1 MKTKIAFND
10 IPNAIGRDEMKEVVG
25 GGYAITTDNSID
37 HGFSADL
44 KPFSWIL
51 DLGGGG
57 KGGSSS
63 WHVTAN
69 GMSTSNASDIS
80 RFFEYI
86 TGQSNGQNISNFNPN
101 MSQIYSFVAGE
112 IKFAAAG
119 TITLPNGTVWGG
131 ELNNVNVYH
140 TTDPRSP
147 NYNPYGQWDAST
159 VAGVFQNMGDS
170 ISGFGIGLSAT
181 G

>member
-10 IPNAIGRDEMKEVVG
+10 IPKAIGRDEMKEVVG
-25 GGYAITTDNSID
+25 GFNSIIWGD
-37 HGFSADL
+37 TSSSRHTGG
-44 KPFSWIL
+44 IL
-51 DLGGGG
+51 PVVFDLGGGG
-57 KGGSSS
+57 SSGSS
-63 WHVTAN
+63 WHATAN

-80 RFFEYI
+80 RFFEYL
-86 TGQSNGQNISNFNPN
+86 TGQSNGQNISNFNPS
-101 MSQIYSFVAGE
+101 MSQINSFISQEMQFTAG
-112 IKFAAAG
+112 G
-119 TITLPNGTVWGG
+119 MITVPNGTVWGG

-170 ISGFGIGLSAT
+170 ISG
-181 G
+181 